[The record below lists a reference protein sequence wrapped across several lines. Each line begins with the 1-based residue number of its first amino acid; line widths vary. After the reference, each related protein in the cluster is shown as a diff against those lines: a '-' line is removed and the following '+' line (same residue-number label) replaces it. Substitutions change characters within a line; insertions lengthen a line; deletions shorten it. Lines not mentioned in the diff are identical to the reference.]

1 MTYDGS
7 LPADEARNR
16 VWTGVIRGDD
26 VYLTDQPNCVDECL
40 GIHNS
45 PDGPV
50 DCDGRPI

>member
-1 MTYDGS
+1 MKYDGS
-7 LPADEARNR
+7 LPSSDDRDH

-26 VYLTDQPNCVDECL
+26 VYLTDEPDCADECL

-45 PDGPV
+45 PEGPV